1 MSDIKVTS
9 QSVEHG
15 FLRVEATFN
24 DEITEQERID
34 AGWLTASHLVK
45 DSLGSDQEKYFSRIL
60 RRYEIS
66 LRNAE
71 TRSRYW
77 YDCLCNN
84 EQERVKYSIALEEI
98 RKALGD
104 PDARILI
111 IRILDE
117 VERREPST

>member
-60 RRYEIS
+60 RRY
-66 LRNAE
+66 
-71 TRSRYW
+71 
-77 YDCLCNN
+77 
-84 EQERVKYSIALEEI
+84 
-98 RKALGD
+98 
-104 PDARILI
+104 
-111 IRILDE
+111 
-117 VERREPST
+117 